1 MVRSI
6 SLGLILIFAASIS
19 LADVITSAPGGG
31 PWSYGSS
38 WVGGQVPGAD
48 DDVIIVSTID
58 VTGEVECRG
67 LNIFTTGIL
76 KGSGSG
82 YGTVIAGGDAFN
94 EGTVQ
99 DGVYWFTVRVG
110 GDLVNHGNW
119 MNHYTYL
126 QGSETRILSMTE
138 SAYLSTQLAID
149 DGASG
154 DLVTGSPIEISGGID
169 LNGSR
174 MILEPGHNLHLDAC
188 AFQGGEL
195 LCNNNEVS
203 VESWSYFAWSVLDAA
218 VLVGEVEMDTG
229 VHFTGGL
236 TVMGVLQNLSAHS
249 GLVQVEGG
257 LVNKGLI
264 TNNSSYGWSMELS
277 GDLQN
282 DGTISNS
289 MVALDGQ
296 SEHHLSGGPA
306 CVFDAPMFLPE
317 FQGGTIVADS
327 DLHFTDGLSLA
338 GGEMHLEPGVTLN
351 FTSWGSMGSGTLYAN
366 GNTIHMDGYACTLG
380 DIVVDQAVLSGLVRV
395 NSPVSFTGGLTN
407 EGILE
412 NREYFDQDISVEGL
426 FLNEG
431 TVRNQIKDLTV
442 RLLGDF
448 ENRGAVTCEQLTA
461 EGYADQHIGVGS
473 GIDAAEVIF
482 VSHLPSGPYQW
493 YRDGAP
499 LDGETAATLSF
510 AGLHSGDYGH
520 YHCESGGDLSRQIIV
535 SEYVDPTSVETVPMG
550 VVLEPNHPNP
560 FNPATTIAFSLPA
573 DGPVR
578 LAVYDAA
585 GRLSDLL
592 LDEFMAA
599 GRHSLLWQ
607 AGDRASGLYFYRLS
621 YGGVEQVGKAVL
633 VK

>member
-1 MVRSI
+1 MVRRF
-6 SLGLILIFAASIS
+6 SLGLILIFAASLS
-19 LADVITSAPGGG
+19 RADVITSAPGGG
-31 PWSYGSS
+31 PWSNGSS
-38 WVGGQVPGAD
+38 WVGGQVPDAY
-48 DDVIIVSTID
+48 DDVIIVSSID
-58 VTGEVECRG
+58 VTGEVECGG
-67 LNIFTTGIL
+67 LNVFTTGIL
-76 KGSGSG
+76 KGGSSG

-94 EGTVQ
+94 EGTIQ
-99 DGVYWFTVRVG
+99 DGIYWFTVKIG

-126 QGSETRILSMTE
+126 QGSESRILSMTE
-138 SAYLSTQLAID
+138 YAYLSTQLAID

-154 DLVTGSPIEISGGID
+154 DLVAGSPIEISGGID

-174 MILEPGHNLHLDAC
+174 MILEPGNNLHLDAC

-218 VLVGEVEMDTG
+218 VLVGEVEMDSG
-229 VHFTGGL
+229 VSFTGGL

-249 GLVQVEGG
+249 GLVSVEGG

-264 TNNSSYGWSMELS
+264 TNNASYGWSMELS
-277 GDLQN
+277 GDLHN
-282 DGTISNS
+282 DGEISNS

-351 FTSWGSMGSGTLYAN
+351 FTSWGSMGSGLLYAN

-380 DIVVDQAVLSGLVRV
+380 DLVVDQAVLSGQVRV
-395 NSPVSFTGGLTN
+395 ASPMLFTGGLTN

-412 NREYFDQDISVEGL
+412 NREYFDHDISVEGL
-426 FLNEG
+426 LLNEG
-431 TVRNQIKDLTV
+431 TIRNQIKDLTV
-442 RLLGDF
+442 RVRGDV
-448 ENRGAVTCEQLTA
+448 ENRSEVTCAQLIVEGDLEQR
-461 EGYADQHIGVGS
+461 IGIGA
-473 GIDAAEVIF
+473 GIDAEEVLLD
-482 VSHLPSGPYQW
+482 SKLPSGPYQW
-493 YRDGAP
+493 FRDGAP
-499 LDGETAATLSF
+499 LGGETAATLSF
-510 AGLHSGDYGH
+510 AGLDAGDYGL
-520 YHCESGGDLSRQIIV
+520 YHCEGGGDISRVIIIA
-535 SEYVDPTSVETVPMG
+535 EHADPTGVDAPMAMAT
-550 VVLEPNHPNP
+550 LEQNHPNP

-592 LDEFMAA
+592 LDEVMEA
-599 GRHSLLWQ
+599 GGHSVLWQ
-607 AGDRASGLYFYRLS
+607 AGERASGLYFYKLS
-621 YGGVEQVGKAVL
+621 YGGTERVGKAVL